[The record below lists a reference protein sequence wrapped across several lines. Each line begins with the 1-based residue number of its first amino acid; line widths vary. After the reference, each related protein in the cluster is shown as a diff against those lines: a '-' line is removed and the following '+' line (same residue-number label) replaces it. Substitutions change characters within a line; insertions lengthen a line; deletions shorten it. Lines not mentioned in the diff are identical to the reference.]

1 MRLASFRS
9 SAGLRLSIVSAAAI
23 GAIGCAAAT
32 AQTPAPSVSA
42 GAFTSD
48 FSEMAKLKTLASQG
62 KGKIGVL
69 LPETTTSLAVTHG

>member
-1 MRLASFRS
+1 
-9 SAGLRLSIVSAAAI
+9 V
-23 GAIGCAAAT
+23 AT
-32 AQTPAPSVSA
+32 AQTPAPTVSA

-69 LPETTTSLAVTHG
+69 LPETTTSARYTSLDEPYLKEAF